1 MSTDHDEGCWDIRKK
16 GVTIKNVYENDKT
29 RFRNDLFYNNNLKVS
44 IMIKLVNATYHK
56 QGSP

>member
-16 GVTIKNVYENDKT
+16 GVTIKKVYENDKT

-56 QGSP
+56 QGRP